1 MEQKNR
7 QVEELNR
14 KLKDLTRQFNEQAK
28 LAALSA
34 SSAVPDQADRG
45 IKTAVREQLKVEA
58 LGQGAAEAFAQKR
71 YVAAEQLYRTLLDLQ
86 PNHVPALVNLGT
98 ILLQRNKAKRP

>member
-58 LGQGAAEAFAQKR
+58 LGQGAAEAFAQKALR
-71 YVAAEQLYRTLLDLQ
+71 GG
-86 PNHVPALVNLGT
+86 PNSSTVPFWICSPT
-98 ILLQRNKAKRP
+98 TSPPW